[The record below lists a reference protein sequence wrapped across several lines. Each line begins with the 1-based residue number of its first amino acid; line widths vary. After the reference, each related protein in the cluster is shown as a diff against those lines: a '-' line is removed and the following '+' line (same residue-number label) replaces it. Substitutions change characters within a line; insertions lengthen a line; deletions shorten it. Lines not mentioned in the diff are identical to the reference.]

1 MGRVK
6 RKTKKRR
13 KKRERDNLEECKD
26 VMKN

>member
-1 MGRVK
+1 MVRVK

-13 KKRERDNLEECKD
+13 KKGERDNLEECKD